1 MTTYYRYEVLREL
14 REPVGLLFTLG
25 LPAFMYLVFGGTQSY
40 AQQDVGHGNV
50 AAHVMISMAVYGAM
64 TATTTIGAA
73 AALEKRF
80 GWGRQLGLTPLP
92 DSGFVLVKVALAVTM
107 ALVAV
112 AVVYALGAATGAH
125 AEVRVWVLS
134 ALGCVAGALLFA
146 LYGLTFGL
154 GMRSRSAVGVASGTL
169 VLLAFLG
176 GLFTP
181 LSGTLLQISRFTPLY
196 GVASL
201 ARAPL
206 TDGAVMTADGLVTA
220 PLWWAVANLAAWSTV
235 LGLLSVVLVRR
246 GRARQ

>member
-25 LPAFMYLVFGGTQSY
+25 LPAFMYLVFGATQAY
-40 AQQDVGHGNV
+40 GQQDIGHGNV

-112 AVVYALGAATGAH
+112 AAVYALGAATGAH

-146 LYGLTFGL
+146 LYGLAFGL

-181 LSGTLLQISRFTPLY
+181 LSGTMLQLSRFTPVY
-196 GVASL
+196 GAAAL

-206 TDGAVMTADGLVTA
+206 TEGAVMTADGLVTD
-220 PLWWAVANLAAWSTV
+220 PTWWAVVNLAAWLTV
-235 LGLLSVVLVRR
+235 LSTLSVVFVRR
-246 GRARQ
+246 GRNRQ